1 MVTTSFERLSILK
14 QEEQTEMEIH
24 IEEKETSTVFLKER
38 TSKESEHKQMLQ
50 LLVKNQE
57 VKQDIILARPAFHS

>member
-1 MVTTSFERLSILK
+1 MSILK